1 MNQLID
7 IFSINEDIIESF
19 LDKPTPA
26 QRNNYE
32 ELVIV
37 SEGAPKYV
45 LDFKTLKFP
54 VPVMIYASP
63 GRIHQFVPDINTRG
77 WCIRYQSELLPQT
90 SFHFYEN
97 YSNLSYYDL
106 SAGKS
111 LENIVALCNMISNL
125 LLQTPPDMNLV
136 KHLLTALLSTA
147 QYARR
152 SQDQT
157 LGQPKNPD
165 LVILDFFLQLLEENY
180 KSIKP
185 VEFYASKMYM
195 SVRNL
200 NRLSHLFFE
209 QSISS
214 IIETRRLVEARKLL
228 TNTNMTVA
236 EIGYS
241 LGYMEKS
248 YFTRVFHK
256 KTGYTPTAF
265 RMTMQGVFP

>member
-7 IFSINEDIIESF
+7 IYCINEDIIQN
-19 LDKPTPA
+19 LPNNAAPP

-32 ELVIV
+32 ELIII
-37 SEGAPKYV
+37 SAGAPKFV
-45 LDFKTLKFP
+45 LDFKPLKFP
-54 VPVMIYASP
+54 VPVMLYASP
-63 GRIHQFVPDINTRG
+63 GRIHQFVPDVETRG
-77 WCIRYQSELLPQT
+77 WSIRYQSELLPQT

-97 YSNLSYYDL
+97 YANLSFYDL
-106 SAGKS
+106 GVGNS
-111 LENIVALCNMISNL
+111 LENIESLCKMISSVL
-125 LLQTPPDMNLV
+125 RQSPPDMALV

-152 SQDQT
+152 SQDQS
-157 LGQPKNPD
+157 LSQPKNPD

-180 KSIKP
+180 KGINP
-185 VEFYASKMYM
+185 VEFYANKMYM

-200 NRLSHLFFE
+200 NRLSHLFFQ

-241 LGYMEKS
+241 LGYIEKS

-256 KTGYTPTAF
+256 KTGYTPTSF
-265 RMTMQGVFP
+265 RVIMQGVFP

>member
-7 IFSINEDIIESF
+7 IFAINEEIVKSISEN
-19 LDKPTPA
+19 PTPP

-32 ELVIV
+32 ELVIIT
-37 SEGAPKYV
+37 SGSPKYV
-45 LDFKTLKFP
+45 LDFKSLQFP

-63 GRIHQFVPDINTRG
+63 GRIHQFVPDKETKG

-97 YSNLSYYDL
+97 YSNISFYDL
-106 SAGKS
+106 SAGYCLQNIES
-111 LENIVALCNMISNL
+111 LCKLISGVL
-125 LLQTPPDMNLV
+125 MQAPPDMNLV

-152 SQDQT
+152 SQDHT

-185 VEFYASKMYM
+185 VEFYANRMYM

-241 LGYMEKS
+241 LGYIEKS

-256 KTGYTPTAF
+256 KTGYTPTSF
-265 RMTMQGVFP
+265 RLAMQSVFP